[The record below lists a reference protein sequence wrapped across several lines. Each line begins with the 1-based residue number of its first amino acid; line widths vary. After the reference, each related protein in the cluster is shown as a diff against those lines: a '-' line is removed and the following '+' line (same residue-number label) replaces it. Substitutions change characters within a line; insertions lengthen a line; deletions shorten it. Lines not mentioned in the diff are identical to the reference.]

1 MEPYD
6 FDVLIKKWET
16 GRITEVQV
24 IGQLIVHGKLA
35 ADMLRSLEITIP
47 NLKARV
53 KRLEEQIIALEE
65 RLAALERIQKR
76 QN

>member
-16 GRITEVQV
+16 EQMTDVQV
-24 IGQLIVHGKLA
+24 IGQLIVHGKSA
-35 ADMLRSLEITIP
+35 ADMLSSLEFTIP
-47 NLKARV
+47 NLKTRV
-53 KRLEEQIIALEE
+53 KKLEERQTVLEE
-65 RLAALERIQKR
+65 RLAALERLQKR